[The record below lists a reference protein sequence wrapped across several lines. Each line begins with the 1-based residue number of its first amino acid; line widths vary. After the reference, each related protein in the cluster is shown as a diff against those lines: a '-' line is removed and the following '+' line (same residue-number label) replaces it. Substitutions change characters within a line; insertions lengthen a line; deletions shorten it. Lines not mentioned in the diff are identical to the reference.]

1 MRHVAGNRLIESTGT
16 RQPLREYASSMFERF
31 TDRARRV
38 VVLAQEES
46 REMGHDHI
54 GTEHLLLALIREE
67 DGIAGKALAEAG
79 VTLDP
84 TRKQVEAVIGRGE
97 PEPKRRS
104 GKRWRRHVTF
114 TAGAKKTMELALR
127 ESLGLGCNYIGT
139 EHLLLGLLSS
149 GEGAG
154 VETIARVGADPLQLR
169 ESVLKL
175 ARTRPEG
182 PIPTVEF
189 RETEFE
195 MRESSLGEAATPR
208 CPKCNSSLAET
219 AAIRPMELPLPEGK
233 ESRTVAFA
241 FCRRCGS
248 SLGILGG

>member
-1 MRHVAGNRLIESTGT
+1 
-16 RQPLREYASSMFERF
+16 MFERF
-31 TDRARRV
+31 TERARRV

-67 DGIAGKALAEAG
+67 DGIAGQALGEVG
-79 VTLDP
+79 ITLDAA
-84 TRKQVEAVIGRGE
+84 RKQVEAAIGRGE

-104 GKRWRRHVTF
+104 GKRWRRHVPF
-114 TAGAKKTMELALR
+114 TARAKKTMELALR
-127 ESLGLGCNYIGT
+127 ESLGLGHNYIGT
-139 EHLLLGLLSS
+139 EHLLLGLLSL

-154 VETIARVGADPLQLR
+154 SETLAHLGADPVQLR

-175 ARTRPEG
+175 ARTRPEAAT
-182 PIPTVEF
+182 PTVEF
-189 RETEFE
+189 REAEFE
-195 MRESSLGEAATPR
+195 VRGLTADVASPR
-208 CPKCNSSLAET
+208 CPTCRSDLAE
-219 AAIRPMELPLPEGK
+219 AAAVRTMDLPLHEAEGT
-233 ESRTVAFA
+233 RTVAFA